1 MLRGL
6 CVHLTR
12 LSTDVMQSLC
22 QKIYYCYFSIVYEIY
37 SLNICSLEPVT
48 RPHYRAAHQYGACLC
63 AVPGRK
69 NGLDFGRLT
78 ITRKGKLMALKVPP
92 PPWELLQQVSELV
105 GASGVKSDVDK
116 SLRALA
122 QSTLSRLD
130 MVSREEFDAQTEILQ
145 RTRARV
151 ILLEATLEEMTQ
163 ELEHLTQK

>member
-1 MLRGL
+1 
-6 CVHLTR
+6 
-12 LSTDVMQSLC
+12 
-22 QKIYYCYFSIVYEIY
+22 
-37 SLNICSLEPVT
+37 
-48 RPHYRAAHQYGACLC
+48 
-63 AVPGRK
+63 
-69 NGLDFGRLT
+69 
-78 ITRKGKLMALKVPP
+78 MALKVPP

-105 GASGVKSDVDK
+105 SASGVKSDVDK